1 MPPFG
6 IERDEPVRDKPL
18 PYLSL
23 QGIAS
28 KKPRKTKGSSGPFG
42 VELAEE
48 VGEVGGE
55 WPKQAAVNLRPGPFQ
70 GEECEEPSYSTSSS
84 QHHCPRPSTV
94 AQRNP
99 DCLFGDE
106 PAEESGEEPESSS
119 DDGVTD
125 EAAYRGSLETV
136 FSLGWHTLLDL
147 KKASFWKDNMDTAS
161 EKKKRRYNNT
171 NREALAKY
179 ARQQS
184 VGAFSRNGVD
194 PHRLQKLVGLP
205 SCQCPLNGVTYTF
218 VCFFNRTTC
227 CRKELPVE
235 VCGSPIGPYSGANN
249 ICFKQFA
256 NSKELPS
263 FLKSFWGLPKQD
275 QDSLAPSFG
284 EI

>member
-1 MPPFG
+1 MKNPPTVPHHRS
-6 IERDEPVRDKPL
+6 IT
-18 PYLSL
+18 
-23 QGIAS
+23 A
-28 KKPRKTKGSSGPFG
+28 
-42 VELAEE
+42 LAHPQWRR
-48 VGEVGGE
+48 GT
-55 WPKQAAVNLRPGPFQ
+55 Q
-70 GEECEEPSYSTSSS
+70 
-84 QHHCPRPSTV
+84 
-94 AQRNP
+94 

-218 VCFFNRTTC
+218 ICFFNRTTC

-263 FLKSFWGLPKQD
+263 FLKSFWGLAKTR
-275 QDSLAPSFG
+275 SRFFG
-284 EI
+284 AFFWRNMKVFDVV